1 MGKKSHRHSDQQDAH
16 QRCQG
21 GAIEA
26 GLHAE
31 QVRVSEESPGGHQ
44 HDSGGKTVQ
53 AVHEVDGIDADNDDQ
68 HGEQHAGQRVEDES
82 APDGQP
88 DDRDS
93 LEGHHTGGEHLPREF
108 RGCVQSPLIVDD
120 SQRNDDRNTGQQRER
135 CSTTVENS
143 AHHREFAGED
153 SSGEQSPNHRQAAE
167 QRRGGVVD
175 VPVPHR
181 RHHFPLL
188 GELSRQ
194 RRQQVRDRSS
204 GHQAQDVFP
213 HAP

>member
-21 GAIEA
+21 GAIET

-31 QVRVSEESPGGHQ
+31 QVRVSEESPGSHQ
-44 HDSGGKTVQ
+44 HDSSGKTVQ

-68 HGEQHAGQRVEDES
+68 HGEQHAGHRVEDES
-82 APDGQP
+82 SSDGQP

-93 LEGHHTGGEHLPREF
+93 LEGHHTGSEHLPREF
-108 RGCVQSPLIVDD
+108 RGCVQSPLIVND

-135 CSTTVENS
+135 CSTTVEHS
-143 AHHREFAGED
+143 AHHREFAGENA
-153 SSGEQSPNHRQAAE
+153 SGEQSPNHRQTAE

-188 GELSRQ
+188 GKFSRQ
-194 RRQQVRDRSS
+194 RRQ
-204 GHQAQDVFP
+204 
-213 HAP
+213 